1 MEAVSAV
8 SEQLKVEQLEEPLT
22 AAGVCEFQNHG
33 LVSDADSALT
43 LTSTVTSNFQSSDI
57 SESGRVSNFFL
68 VSMYQMSVNA
78 FSKKYL

>member
-1 MEAVSAV
+1 MEAVSAG
-8 SEQLKVEQLEEPLT
+8 SEQLEVEQLEEPLT

-78 FSKKYL
+78 FSKKK